1 MQQKQGPRAN
11 YFLLLHLSF
20 CIPDFAEPENFCQ
33 QQVSMSESITVI
45 GIDPGSRN
53 TGWGVVRETSGVLS
67 LVDCGVIRP
76 PLQGA
81 FSERLG
87 FIFRE
92 LSNVLIRLK
101 PDEAS
106 VEQVFTAKN
115 AVTALKLGQARG
127 AAIAALAAH
136 GLSVRDYEP
145 TVIKKSLVGVGG
157 AEKSQVSFM
166 VGKMLGVRP
175 DWAVDTGDALAAAIC
190 HLTVRRFE
198 RLARLR

>member
-1 MQQKQGPRAN
+1 
-11 YFLLLHLSF
+11 
-20 CIPDFAEPENFCQ
+20 
-33 QQVSMSESITVI
+33 MSESITVI

-76 PLQGA
+76 SLKGDFA
-81 FSERLG
+81 ERLG
-87 FIFRE
+87 YIFRE
-92 LSNVLIRLK
+92 LYTVLERLN
-101 PDEAS
+101 PEEAA

-115 AVTALKLGQARG
+115 AATALKLGQARG

-145 TVIKKSLVGVGG
+145 SVIKKTLVGVGG
-157 AEKSQVSFM
+157 ADKSQVGFM
-166 VGKMLGVRP
+166 VGRILGVRP

-198 RLARLR
+198 RLTKLC

>member
-1 MQQKQGPRAN
+1 
-11 YFLLLHLSF
+11 
-20 CIPDFAEPENFCQ
+20 
-33 QQVSMSESITVI
+33 MSESITVI

-53 TGWGVVRETSGVLS
+53 TGWGVVREISGILS

-76 PLQGA
+76 PLRETFA
-81 FSERLG
+81 ERLG

-92 LSNVLIRLK
+92 LSGVLVRLQ

-106 VEQVFTAKN
+106 VEQVFTACN
-115 AVTALKLGQARG
+115 AATALKLGQARG

-136 GLSVRDYEP
+136 GLPVRDYAP
-145 TVIKKSLVGVGG
+145 TVIKKSLVGVGC
-157 AEKSQVSFM
+157 AEKAQVSFM
-166 VGKMLGVRP
+166 VGRMLGVKP

-198 RLARLR
+198 RLTRLG